1 MHRVWISNS
10 VQLINTG
17 FMRRSNHRRL
27 VIFSPAFMRTPS
39 LAKLNFTFDDQ
50 NTKQKNRLDADF
62 SQNQMATV
70 TFIQTIG
77 SCNFLNA
84 WTKWTGKPLQW
95 VHCVP
100 SNSGR
105 RLISIISLTIS
116 GNEHPYWSI
125 VSLMWPFIL
134 PPPTTHSNQRRAKE
148 EISRINGWY
157 LIWCYHSNI
166 SNKTPALTQ
175 HPSSYG

>member
-1 MHRVWISNS
+1 MLYFAIYNLGTYVDQKKIHFCIWILRFIMHRVWISNS

-50 NTKQKNRLDADF
+50 NTQQKNRLDADF

-70 TFIQTIG
+70 TFVQTIG

-84 WTKWTGKPLQW
+84 WTKWTGKPSQIHEYIVFLPTQEDVSFLSSVW
-95 VHCVP
+95 
-100 SNSGR
+100 R
-105 RLISIISLTIS
+105 SL
-116 GNEHPYWSI
+116 E
-125 VSLMWPFIL
+125 M
-134 PPPTTHSNQRRAKE
+134 
-148 EISRINGWY
+148 
-157 LIWCYHSNI
+157 NI
-166 SNKTPALTQ
+166 HIDLLCL
-175 HPSSYG
+175 